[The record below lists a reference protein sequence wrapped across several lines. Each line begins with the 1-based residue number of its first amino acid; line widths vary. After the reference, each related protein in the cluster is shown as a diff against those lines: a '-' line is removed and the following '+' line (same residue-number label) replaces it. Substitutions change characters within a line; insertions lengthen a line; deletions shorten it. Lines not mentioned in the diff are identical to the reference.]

1 MVSDCIH
8 HRSAGTE
15 FGHASEV
22 TFSEIGIITMMHGH
36 CAQTYLPPLALLHSL
51 EVSRSNL
58 VSLGLCDD
66 QQQDLHYCMSP

>member
-22 TFSEIGIITMMHGH
+22 TFSEIGIIIMMHNIVYKHTFLRLFFTVIATVG
-36 CAQTYLPPLALLHSL
+36 QS
-51 EVSRSNL
+51 
-58 VSLGLCDD
+58 
-66 QQQDLHYCMSP
+66 